1 MIAPSVE
8 ENRPRISAGEPIL
21 DVIPYQGTP
30 KRVFAFIDVEN
41 PAVAWA
47 SYRGVVVSANAEFN
61 PPNCPISMMFA
72 GIIRTQNNNRL
83 HNELLIEKYRQQ
95 HFPDCISRLTGMY
108 FFEDPHSASR
118 VYMWGGHFS
127 PENLAE
133 VLLFATRPISRHDS
147 NWITFALLNAN
158 GRIGNEEWIY
168 RYWSGEPFPEKE
180 PLWEVIAQGRA
191 VICGTELRIRAY
203 NNVYAKFPDAVALLE
218 IGRIAAN
225 LGSDLG
231 QMSAWLL
238 RNDDETVTLR
248 FHIDMR
254 DANEP
259 KFLARVQSYSGPRN
273 TRDLAIGGDHFGLP
287 YFDEIRCH
295 FTVTNDFLASVHRNA

>member
-8 ENRPRISAGEPIL
+8 ENRPRVGAGEPIL
-21 DVIPYQGTP
+21 DALPYQGTP
-30 KRVFAFIDVEN
+30 LRVFAFIDVEN
-41 PAVAWA
+41 PVVSWA
-47 SYRGVVVSANAEFN
+47 SYRGVLVSANAEFS
-61 PPNCPISMMFA
+61 PPNSPISMMFA
-72 GIIRTQNNNRL
+72 GNNDRL

-95 HFPDCISRLTGMY
+95 HFQDCTSRLTGMY
-108 FFEDPHSASR
+108 FFENPHSASR
-118 VYMWGGHFS
+118 AYQWGGHFS
-127 PENLAE
+127 LDNLAE

-147 NWITFALLNAN
+147 NWITFAPLDAN
-158 GRIGNEEWIY
+158 GRIGTEEWIH

-191 VICGTELRIRAY
+191 VVCGTELRIRAY
-203 NNVYAKFPDAVALLE
+203 NNVYAKFPEAVALLE
-218 IGRIAAN
+218 VGRIAAH

-238 RNDDETVTLR
+238 RNEDGTITLR

-259 KFLARVQSYSGPRN
+259 QFLARLKGYSGPRN
-273 TRDLAIGGDHFGLP
+273 TRDLAVGGDCFGVP
-287 YFDEIRCH
+287 YLDEIRCH
-295 FTVTNDFLASVHRNA
+295 FTATNDFLASVHRNA